1 MIRYG
6 WFFRVFNRPERVLV
20 ITQFLHN
27 LWNYFAS
34 IESKSTHFRHIFVE
48 LAVFCYTSGKNS
60 TPKGSRTPVFGLRTR
75 CPRPLD
81 DGGVA
86 DPVDGTGATS
96 PFQAFGPKAPKTSLR
111 IRPRTNSWP
120 ANRWK
125 LTSSSKKKTDS
136 KTKGCKCARHCPHSP

>member
-48 LAVFCYTSGKNS
+48 LAVFHYTCGKNS

-86 DPVDGTGATS
+86 DPLTVPAQLVHFKPSSQKLPKRHSEFGRGRIGGLRMDG
-96 PFQAFGPKAPKTSLR
+96 
-111 IRPRTNSWP
+111 I
-120 ANRWK
+120 
-125 LTSSSKKKTDS
+125 
-136 KTKGCKCARHCPHSP
+136 